1 MILLNF
7 CSIER
12 SLLNRNPSSKFQS
25 EASHLLLE
33 GQNRKLQR
41 HGPLKAVAVILKS
54 SGAEKPNGEENHSE
68 PKVAALQLHGFVHN
82 STLTPIITH
91 LA

>member
-54 SGAEKPNGEENHSE
+54 SGQKSQTEKKTIQNR
-68 PKVAALQLHGFVHN
+68 K
-82 STLTPIITH
+82 
-91 LA
+91 